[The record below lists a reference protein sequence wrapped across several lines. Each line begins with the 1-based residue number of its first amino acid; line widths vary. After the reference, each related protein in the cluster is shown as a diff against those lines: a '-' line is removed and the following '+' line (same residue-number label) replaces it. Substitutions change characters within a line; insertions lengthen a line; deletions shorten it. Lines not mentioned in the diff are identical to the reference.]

1 MNVAYVNPFIETTL
15 AVFRDFVGIHVNPGK
30 PFLFNSA
37 ASLITYDI
45 SGIIGLA
52 GEVLGVVI
60 ISFPKMVALKTVST
74 IIKTETKIFDDTV
87 VDSIGELINI
97 IAGNTKK
104 LLEEK
109 KIIISLPSIVKG
121 YNHKLA
127 WITGVPVVCIPFECD
142 YGSFYLFVSLK
153 DLIV

>member
-1 MNVAYVNPFIETTL
+1 MNVKYVNPFIET
-15 AVFRDFVGIHVNPGK
+15 AISVFKDFVGITVHPGK
-30 PFLFNSA
+30 PFLYQTSNSH
-37 ASLITYDI
+37 INFDI

-60 ISFPKMVALKTVST
+60 ISFPKLVALKTVSR
-74 IIKTETKIFDDTV
+74 IIRAETKVFDDAV
-87 VDSIGELINI
+87 VDTIGELVNI

-104 LLEEK
+104 QFEEI

-127 WITGVPVVCIPFECD
+127 WITGVPVVCIPFSSD
-142 YGSFYLFVSLK
+142 YGEFYIFVSMK
-153 DLIV
+153 DLIA